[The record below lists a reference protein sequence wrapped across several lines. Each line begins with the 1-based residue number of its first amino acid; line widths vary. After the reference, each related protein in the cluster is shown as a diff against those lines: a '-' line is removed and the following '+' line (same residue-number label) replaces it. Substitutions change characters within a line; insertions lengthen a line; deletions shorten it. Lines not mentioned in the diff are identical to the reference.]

1 VLVLEHAGFGDIR
14 IFGDFSDEPATADH
28 GELVFVARK

>member
-1 VLVLEHAGFGDIR
+1 MLERAGFRDIQ

-28 GELVFVARK
+28 KDLVFVAKK